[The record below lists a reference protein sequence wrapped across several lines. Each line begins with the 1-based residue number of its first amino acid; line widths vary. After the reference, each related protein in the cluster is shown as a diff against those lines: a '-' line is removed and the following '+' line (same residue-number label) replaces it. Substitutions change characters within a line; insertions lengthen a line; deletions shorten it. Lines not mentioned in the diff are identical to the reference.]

1 MARILQ
7 TILKIRLSLLFSCKV
22 VSDSL
27 QLHRQQHQA
36 PLSSTISWSLLKLMF
51 IESLM
56 PSSHLIL
63 CCRLLLQPSAFP
75 SIRVFSN
82 ESTLRIRWP
91 KYWRFSISPS
101 NECSELIS
109 FRTDLFDLFAVQGTL
124 KKSQLCTK
132 HRASHFP

>member
-7 TILKIRLSLLFSCKV
+7 TILKIWLVLFSRKV
-22 VSDSL
+22 VSDAL

-36 PLSSTISWSLLKLMF
+36 PLSSTVSRSLLKLMF

-56 PSSHLIL
+56 PSNHLIL
-63 CCRLLLQPSAFP
+63 CCPLLLQPSAFP

-82 ESTLRIRWP
+82 EPTLSIQWP

-101 NECSELIS
+101 SGSSELIS
-109 FRTDLFDLFAVQGTL
+109 FRTDLFDLLVVHGTL

-132 HRASHFP
+132 HRASHFT